1 MGEGEP
7 KGGPK
12 PTIARFALAANLKTL
27 MDGYPL
33 GFKRGIKSRELAGQ
47 AGVSY
52 KTIDRMLNPYEDTG
66 PSLESIDSVAA
77 FFRVQTWELLVPRSK
92 LPALVGT
99 ERQATGSHIE
109 IPTNAKAK
117 RRASR

>member
-7 KGGPK
+7 RGPK
-12 PTIARFALAANLKTL
+12 PTVARFALAANLKTL
-27 MDGYPL
+27 MEGYPL

-92 LPALVGT
+92 PPALVGT
-99 ERQATGSHIE
+99 ERQAAGSHIE